1 MKFKKGDYFFTEIG
15 DIYELIRVNDSE
27 EFILI
32 RNGSWIFSRK
42 IDYNDL
48 YKTPFYLRREGK
60 YYFCSYENLFKFNK
74 VHREFDEIGYARQ
87 FEIGYEGQFESAF
100 HREFLIEKS
109 CINS

>member
-15 DIYELIRVNDSE
+15 DIYELTGVNDSE
-27 EFILI
+27 EFVLI
-32 RNGSWIFSRK
+32 RSGSWISLYK
-42 IDYNDL
+42 VDYNDL

-74 VHREFDEIGYARQ
+74 AHREFDEIGYT
-87 FEIGYEGQFESAF
+87 GQFESAF

-109 CINS
+109 YISS